1 MKTKPNKKERK
12 IFKNKVFHYSYKNET
27 LLQYLTRQVAHIT
40 GYPNFFNAKA
50 LSNVKNIYFKN
61 NYMSAREQRFD
72 LKMHAKNLN
81 MN

>member
-1 MKTKPNKKERK
+1 
-12 IFKNKVFHYSYKNET
+12 
-27 LLQYLTRQVAHIT
+27 VAHIT

-50 LSNVKNIYFKN
+50 LSNVKKIYFKN
-61 NYMSAREQRFD
+61 NYMHAGEERFG